1 MNKDIK
7 CPECNTT
14 LDLNSLLSEQNKN
27 ELFNE
32 IEKNNSDKLIAIE
45 NNHKKELLAMEKSK
59 KEAIEKSKKDSE
71 KWRSKDIDEAV
82 NAKINTLRQA
92 IFT

>member
-32 IEKNNSDKLIAIE
+32 FQKDYSDSF
-45 NNHKKELLAMEKSK
+45 LLAGFFPSLLGGG
-59 KEAIEKSKKDSE
+59 SG
-71 KWRSKDIDEAV
+71 R
-82 NAKINTLRQA
+82 
-92 IFT
+92 